1 MTQPM
6 QSSRTVFPIQHPKR
20 IRKEIR
26 SWKHR
31 TKRVHQSRI
40 VSM

>member
-1 MTQPM
+1 M
-6 QSSRTVFPIQHPKR
+6 QTSRTIFPIPHPKR
-20 IRKEIR
+20 FRKEIR

-40 VSM
+40 VSMF

>member
-1 MTQPM
+1 M
-6 QSSRTVFPIQHPKR
+6 QTSRTIFPIPHPKR
-20 IRKEIR
+20 VRKEIR

-40 VSM
+40 VSMF